1 MYLRAMMAVG
11 LCSLLTG
18 CASSARLTDT
28 LPEAVEEQIEPV
40 DTNAGVALRYLPN
53 PDADRLEVDL
63 GAVSLRMNRLFSGM
77 LTEMAQQKFGRVDRE
92 AENRLVVAVTYL
104 NLEERRYMGATRL
117 YRVEMAVAVT
127 VADAARSVSREF
139 EQAAVA
145 DLEGYSVRSDQLYD
159 LLLHFV
165 AAIDEYVNA
174 FYQDAES

>member
-1 MYLRAMMAVG
+1 
-11 LCSLLTG
+11 
-18 CASSARLTDT
+18 
-28 LPEAVEEQIEPV
+28 
-40 DTNAGVALRYLPN
+40 
-53 PDADRLEVDL
+53 
-63 GAVSLRMNRLFSGM
+63 
-77 LTEMAQQKFGRVDRE
+77 MAQQKFGRVDRD
-92 AENRLVVAVTYL
+92 AANRLVVAVTYL
-104 NLEERRYMGATRL
+104 NLDERRYMGATRL

-127 VADAARSVSREF
+127 VADTARSVSREF